1 MNKEN
6 VVIFSNDEFGKI
18 RTVMVDDEPWFI
30 GKEVAEALGYENT
43 KDAIKKHVFEED
55 KRVFQRSQFTTL
67 EIPNRGMTFVSESGL
82 YSLIL
87 EAN

>member
-30 GKEVAEALGYENT
+30 GKEVAEALGY
-43 KDAIKKHVFEED
+43 
-55 KRVFQRSQFTTL
+55 
-67 EIPNRGMTFVSESGL
+67 
-82 YSLIL
+82 
-87 EAN
+87 